1 MNLKSVHIIQFNNF
15 LHLLI
20 KIKFKYMQLKILT
33 SISFFEKDFVSYKD
47 NDPSITSHFVTIN
60 INIISIS
67 LR

>member
-1 MNLKSVHIIQFNNF
+1 
-15 LHLLI
+15 
-20 KIKFKYMQLKILT
+20 MQLKILT